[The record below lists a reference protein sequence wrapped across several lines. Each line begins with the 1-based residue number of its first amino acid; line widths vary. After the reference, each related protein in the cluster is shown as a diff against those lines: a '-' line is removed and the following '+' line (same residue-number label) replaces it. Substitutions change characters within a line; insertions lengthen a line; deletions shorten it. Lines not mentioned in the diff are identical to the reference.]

1 MAEHQ
6 VLFCPF
12 CRESFEGRGSCPD
25 HELTLVSFD
34 QLPPDESSP
43 EPDDELDEARSRL
56 PVDDRPL
63 AALDPRH
70 GRGLVA
76 LGALFDLL
84 ALCLRP
90 LRLPGVDPPR
100 TYQLA
105 HAIPSLWTL
114 LLVAFTVFF
123 VLSRRRTPRAL
134 RSLRVL
140 VPLLALVS
148 PTTLVWAFVRLGGTN
163 GHPLGGAVYAVAVS
177 SLLLLVGGLRL
188 GVHRSTP
195 GAAHDRHP

>member
-34 QLPPDESSP
+34 QLRPDESAH
-43 EPDDELDEARSRL
+43 EPDDELAEAHAAR

-63 AALDPRH
+63 TLFEPRY
-70 GRGLVA
+70 GRGIVA

-84 ALCLRP
+84 ALL
-90 LRLPGVDPPR
+90 LRLLELPSSDPPR

-123 VLSRRRTPRAL
+123 ALARRRTLRAL

-140 VPLLALVS
+140 MPLLALVS
-148 PTTLVWAFVRLGGTN
+148 PATLVWAIIRLGGTN
-163 GHPLGGAVYAVAVS
+163 GHPLGGTVYAVAVS
-177 SLLLLVGGLRL
+177 SLLLAYGGLHL
-188 GVHRSTP
+188 GVHKSEP
-195 GAAHDRHP
+195 LADR